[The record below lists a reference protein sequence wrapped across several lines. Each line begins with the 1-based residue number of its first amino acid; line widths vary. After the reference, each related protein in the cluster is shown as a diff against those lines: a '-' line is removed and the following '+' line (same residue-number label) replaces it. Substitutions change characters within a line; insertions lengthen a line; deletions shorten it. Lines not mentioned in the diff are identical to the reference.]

1 MVPAS
6 PIRVLIADDEP
17 ALRGALA
24 DLFAHE
30 DSLVLVGEAGDADQA
45 IELADARRPD
55 VAIVDVSMPA
65 GGGPRA
71 AREIIR
77 VSPST
82 RVIALSAFED
92 RPTVLEMLRAGA
104 VGYLVKGTA
113 SQDLLGSITKV
124 FDGGASLSAELIDG
138 VVHEL
143 SSQLRREEIQYQH
156 LAAQRGEIDRF
167 LSGSGVTM
175 VYQPIVNLRTR
186 EIVGMEALARFHSLP
201 LRPPN
206 EWFAAAVELELGV
219 QLEMMAIRSAMAG
232 LPLAARRRR
241 TSRSTARRAPRC
253 RPSSPRSSTATRRGW
268 SSRSP
273 STRRSRTTR
282 CSRPRSKDCA
292 HTVCG
297 WRSTTR
303 VRGSRACGTR
313 CLLRPDI
320 VKVDTS
326 LTRDIDGDRAKRAL
340 TSALVSFGEEMGI
353 AIVAEGIETREELD
367 DAGGAGCAVRPGLL
381 PGRTRSAVT
390 DQVVRRSIAHDDPAV
405 AFVYAFISVA
415 MATASA

>member
-82 RVIALSAFED
+82 RVIALSAFDD

-124 FDGGASLSAELIDG
+124 FDGGASLSAGLIDG

-156 LAAQRGEIDRF
+156 DAAERGEIDRF

-175 VYQPIVNLRTR
+175 VYQPIINLRTR

-232 LPLAARRRR
+232 LPLLPTDAYLSVNCSPRAAMSPELPALVNGDAARMVVEI
-241 TSRSTARRAPRC
+241 TEHEAIEDYEVLAAALEGLRAHGVRVAIDDAGAGFASL
-253 RPSSPRSSTATRRGW
+253 R
-268 SSRSP
+268 
-273 STRRSRTTR
+273 
-282 CSRPRSKDCA
+282 
-292 HTVCG
+292 HTL
-297 WRSTTR
+297 
-303 VRGSRACGTR
+303 
-313 CLLRPDI
+313 LLRPDI

-326 LTRDIDGDRAKRAL
+326 LTRDIDGDRAKRAM
-340 TSALVSFGEEMGI
+340 TSALVSFGMEMDI
-353 AIVAEGIETREELD
+353 DIIAEGIETREELEELV
-367 DAGGAGCAVRPGLL
+367 ALGVPFGQGYYLAE
-381 PGRTRSAVT
+381 
-390 DQVVRRSIAHDDPAV
+390 PAPL
-405 AFVYAFISVA
+405 
-415 MATASA
+415 